1 MATTPIYDT
10 PLDWKERE
18 GEEVNKVPPIEAL
31 LLEIYNQIQG
41 IAAGTVAGN
50 AEIISSTNF
59 VPVTTGAECTAAL
72 NFAIANL
79 RTIGYTVTDFNTWSY
94 FDTAAG
100 ATIFAWTIKYVGTE
114 TGAAV
119 LTTFDVT
126 AGATATFDLV
136 AAGTAIIDWGD
147 GTIEEIV
154 TGTITHIY
162 PGTTGVFNI
171 RIFSDTLEGLSGFTA
186 NQFGDFT
193 INSSTLTT
201 FTYTDAILVDEL
213 NLTTP
218 ALETLKI
225 YESSFGGATTF
236 DLSGFPALNNVAI
249 SNCSSIETLDFTPCA
264 LLTNIQCKNS
274 SALQSIDVSGLPLLE
289 DLAAFNNVL
298 TTANVNSI
306 LAALVATG
314 ISGGNVNISGQ
325 TPAAPPTGQG
335 ITDAADLVT
344 DGWTVTT
351 D

>member
-10 PLDWKERE
+10 PLDWKARE

-79 RTIGYTVTDFNTWSY
+79 RAIGYTVTDFNTWSY
-94 FDTAAG
+94 YDTDAA

-119 LTTFDVT
+119 LTTFDVSVS
-126 AGATATFDLV
+126 ATASFVLDD
-136 AAGTAIIDWGD
+136 AGTAIIDWGD

-154 TGTITHIY
+154 TGTITHTY
-162 PGTTGVFNI
+162 PGSSGIFDI
-171 RIFSDTLEGLSGFTA
+171 RIFSATINTLDSFTA
-186 NQFGDFT
+186 NAFGDFT
-193 INSSTLTT
+193 INSDTLTQ
-201 FTYTDAILVDEL
+201 FSCEAASLVTEISLNCPNLGRITIESSPITVLDL
-213 NLTTP
+213 STCIALLTIGIRDCNNLT
-218 ALETLKI
+218 
-225 YESSFGGATTF
+225 
-236 DLSGFPALNNVAI
+236 
-249 SNCSSIETLDFTPCA
+249 TLDFTA
-264 LLTNIQCKNS
+264 LALASGIDCSDNANLASVNIT
-274 SALQSIDVSGLPLLE
+274 GLPLLVE
-289 DLAAFNNVL
+289 MLAANCILPVS
-298 TTANVNSI
+298 NVNSI
-306 LAALVATG
+306 LVALLATG
-314 ISGGNVNISGQ
+314 LPNGTCDLSGQ
-325 TPAAPPTGQG
+325 TPAAAPTGAG
-335 ITDAADLVT
+335 AAAAADLVT